1 MALDNVTPLNPSN
14 PIPVYG
20 VEKKQ
25 KKRIVEKTKA
35 EPNVKAKTT
44 RSSKKNETDLNF
56 KVAMCAYYKAEARG
70 FAPGFEMQD
79 WLAAEAE
86 IKNENR

>member
-1 MALDNVTPLNPSN
+1 MELAKVTPLN

-20 VEKKQ
+20 VEKKE
-25 KKRIVEKTKA
+25 KKQTVAKLKPEKKAKPKTKTT
-35 EPNVKAKTT
+35 KASKTADD
-44 RSSKKNETDLNF
+44 TDLNF
-56 KVAMCAYYKAEARG
+56 RVAMCAYYKAEARG

-86 IKNENR
+86 MKNEGR

>member
-1 MALDNVTPLNPSN
+1 MALANVTQLN

-20 VEKKQ
+20 VEKKEKKQTTVKQ
-25 KKRIVEKTKA
+25 KPEQ
-35 EPNVKAKTT
+35 KAKPKAKA
-44 RSSKKNETDLNF
+44 SKVRKPAEDTDLNF
-56 KVAMCAYYKAEARG
+56 KIAMCAYFKAEARG

-86 IKNENR
+86 MKK

>member
-1 MALDNVTPLNPSN
+1 MELAKVTPLN

-20 VEKKQ
+20 VEKIEKKQ
-25 KKRIVEKTKA
+25 TVAKIK
-35 EPNVKAKTT
+35 PVKEVKPRAKTT
-44 RSSKKNETDLNF
+44 RASKSGGDADVNF
-56 KVAMCAYYKAEARG
+56 KIAMCAYYKAEARG

-86 IKNENR
+86 MKNEGR